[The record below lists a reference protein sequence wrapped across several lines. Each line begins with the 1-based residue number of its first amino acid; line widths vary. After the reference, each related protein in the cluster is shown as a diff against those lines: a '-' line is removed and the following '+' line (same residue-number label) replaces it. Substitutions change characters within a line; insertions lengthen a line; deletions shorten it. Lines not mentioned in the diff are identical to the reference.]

1 MAKLNVDIVTPERRL
16 VSTPADEV
24 VAPAAEGL
32 YGVRP
37 GHTPFLSLLAPGPL
51 TVREG
56 STTRAWFVAGGFFE
70 VQNDTVLILADQAE
84 AATSIDLEAATQTLR
99 EAEQKLAAM
108 SPADPGLATET
119 ERVRRAR
126 ARVQAAQAA
135 GS

>member
-16 VSTPADEV
+16 VSTAADEV

-37 GHTPFLSLLAPGPL
+37 GHSPFLSLLAPGPL

-70 VQNDTVLILADQAE
+70 VQNDTVLVLADQAE
-84 AATSIDLEAATQTLR
+84 PGASIDLEAATEALR
-99 EAEQKLAAM
+99 DSEQKLAAL
-108 SPADPGLATET
+108 SPGDSTLAAAS
-119 ERVRRAR
+119 ERVLRAR
-126 ARVQAAQAA
+126 ARVEAARAA
-135 GS
+135 RT

>member
-37 GHTPFLSLLAPGPL
+37 GHSPFLSLLAPGPL

-70 VQNDTVLILADQAE
+70 VQNDTVLVLADQAE
-84 AATSIDLEAATQTLR
+84 PATSIDLEAASQSLR
-99 EAEQKLAAM
+99 EAEQKVSSLGAGD
-108 SPADPGLATET
+108 PALPAEQ

-126 ARVQAAQAA
+126 ARVEAARAA
-135 GS
+135 RS